1 MEKCNWKFECQL
13 VFFESELFSSFI
25 SLVLWALQLR
35 FKAAGKAS
43 VCLSDVRLKNYERKT
58 KFTIYDL
65 YRFESIFVPEDNEN
79 QNLKESYTSRYQK
92 YVAYSY
98 DYKLVLMI
106 NLVIVLS
113 FT

>member
-1 MEKCNWKFECQL
+1 ML
-13 VFFESELFSSFI
+13 L
-25 SLVLWALQLR
+25 ALQLR
-35 FKAAGKAS
+35 FKAVGKASVCLS

>member
-1 MEKCNWKFECQL
+1 M
-13 VFFESELFSSFI
+13 
-25 SLVLWALQLR
+25 LWALQLR
-35 FKAAGKAS
+35 FKAVGKAS

-65 YRFESIFVPEDNEN
+65 YRFESIFVPENNEN
-79 QNLKESYTSRYQK
+79 QNLKESYTSK

-98 DYKLVLMI
+98 DYKLVLMT